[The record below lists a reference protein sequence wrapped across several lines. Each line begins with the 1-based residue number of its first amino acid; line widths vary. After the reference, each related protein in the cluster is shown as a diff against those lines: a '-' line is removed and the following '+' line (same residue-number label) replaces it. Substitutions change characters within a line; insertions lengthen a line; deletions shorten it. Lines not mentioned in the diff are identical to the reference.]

1 MWWSQLYIPQPK
13 ITSIRKRLLLHMGI
27 VFACGMIALY
37 LAATSYARYAADS
50 SYDRL
55 LLGSAGSIAE
65 TLSISSAG
73 DVTADI
79 PYAALDMLSAAPD
92 DRVFYRVLGT
102 NGATLTGYADLPLN
116 RSGRSQPNGSDQ
128 ASFFDADYLGETVRF
143 VVIGR
148 QVRIGSESGWVRVQV
163 GQTRVARGN
172 LAQELT
178 IRALLPILAL
188 TLATIAVVWFSVG
201 RAVGPLEG
209 IGRDLVARRSSDLS
223 PINTVVPEEVAPLV
237 RAVNQFMAR
246 LDNNMG
252 FLRTFIGN
260 TAHQLRTPLTALLV
274 QIRTAEIAAG
284 KDEKAS
290 VAAASQSA
298 NRLARLVDQLL
309 SDAMVSHRAEEQ
321 RIAHFDLKKVIE
333 QSLQNTL
340 SISDEADVRF
350 TTNLKTATM
359 AGDEVM
365 IAEAIKNLI
374 HNALVHGK
382 SDVQENVIALVL
394 RASVD
399 GFELSISDTGPGI
412 ATELLSTIG
421 DRFRSGHQHKGGAG
435 LGLAIIKQVAESH
448 SGSLQLRN
456 RAEGGLEAILRLPG
470 L

>member
-1 MWWSQLYIPQPK
+1 MWWSRLRIPWPNA
-13 ITSIRKRLLLHMGI
+13 TSIRNRLLLHMGI
-27 VFACGMIALY
+27 VFGCGMIALY

-65 TLSISSAG
+65 TLSISSVG

-102 NGATLTGYADLPLN
+102 DGATLTGYADLPLD
-116 RSGRSQPNGSDQ
+116 SAVRSQPKGADQ
-128 ASFFDADYLGETVRF
+128 ASFFDADYLGEAVRF

-148 QVRIGSESGWVRVQV
+148 QVRIGSKSGWVRVQV
-163 GQTRVARGN
+163 GQTREARGN

-188 TLATIAVVWFSVG
+188 TLIAIAVVWFSVG
-201 RAVGPLEG
+201 RAVRPLEA
-209 IGRDLVARRSSDLS
+209 IGRDLVARSSSDLS
-223 PINTVVPEEVAPLV
+223 PIDAIVPEEVVPLV
-237 RAVNQFMAR
+237 TAVNQFMAR

-260 TAHQLRTPLTALLV
+260 AAHQLRTPLTALLV
-274 QIRTAEIAAG
+274 QIRTAEIASG
-284 KDEKAS
+284 KDQKTS

-298 NRLARLVDQLL
+298 SRLARLVDQLL
-309 SDAMVSHRAEEQ
+309 SDAMVAHRADEQ
-321 RIAHFDLKKVIE
+321 RIARFDLKRVIE

-340 SISDEADVRF
+340 SISDDADVRF
-350 TTNLKTATM
+350 TTRLKTAQM

-382 SDVQENVIALVL
+382 SDADDNVIALTL
-394 RASVD
+394 RALDD
-399 GFELSISDTGPGI
+399 GFELSIADTGPGI
-412 ATELLSTIG
+412 ATEMLPTIG
-421 DRFRSGHQHKGGAG
+421 DRFRSGHRSNGGAG

-448 SGSLQLRN
+448 SGSLQLMN
-456 RAEGGLEAILRLPG
+456 RPEGGFVAILWLPG
-470 L
+470 S